1 MPRNRTIGV
10 LSRETG
16 VKITTIR
23 YYESIGVL
31 PEGERTPSGHRV
43 YDAQAVERLKFVRHA
58 RELGLD
64 MNVIRELIALQD
76 CPAEECASADDIAR
90 RHLVHIRTRILQLR
104 ALEKEVTRIT
114 DACAGGTVENC
125 RVIQSLA
132 EHEGCI
138 TDHAKRSPLQRLE

>member
-31 PEGERTPSGHRV
+31 PEGGRTPSGHRV
-43 YDAQAVERLKFVRHA
+43 YDAEAVERLNFVRHA

-64 MNVIRELIALQD
+64 LSAIRELIALQD

-90 RHLVHIRTRILQLR
+90 RHLVHIRARILQLR
-104 ALEKEVTRIT
+104 ALEKELTRIT
-114 DACAGGTVENC
+114 HACAGGKVENC

-132 EHEGCI
+132 KHESCSTAHTTGV
-138 TDHAKRSPLQRLE
+138 PL